1 MLIIKECVDISWY
14 LQKYLNLFHLCTD
27 RLLLLLFTVHTM
39 VNSELDS
46 TKSSLLNTNG
56 FIGRTTNSRKIIV
69 NKNKTHTH
77 RPCLHKWILR

>member
-46 TKSSLLNTNG
+46 TKSSLYKWLYWTN
-56 FIGRTTNSRKIIV
+56 
-69 NKNKTHTH
+69 NKFKKNN
-77 RPCLHKWILR
+77 RE